1 MQMAKL
7 GEQAFDALS
16 YCWGNPVKDTRIIV
30 NGTQLMVTA
39 NLATALFHFRQSG
52 VSSDVP
58 IWIDAICINQADNT
72 ERGSQVQLMGSL
84 YQQARKVHVW
94 LSDESAVPRASMQA
108 LAELSEYMLQYDAE
122 HWISKEDS
130 NSQEIAFALCCV
142 IHGSGMMVRL
152 DGIPSHGT
160 LPFFDVY
167 RQLELTGCRSRE
179 IRSMRDSL
187 RELLYQVATT
197 GFVAKIRQFA
207 HEPSYARLITG
218 IFLSYRPL
226 RATDPRDKVY
236 GMLGLLPGS
245 LDLSPD
251 YTKPVS
257 EVYTDLTVELIK
269 ATQDLEILHVACSG
283 SADLPSWVPDLR
295 IHRQFPEAFVDKVK
309 GSRASAGLAADIN
322 VEDGNL
328 LRTRGS
334 IIDVVERVERGRPL
348 FDEGAAR
355 FPGPYTE
362 RQLSGT
368 FWNAITNS
376 ISLQGHRR
384 FNESDAEL
392 CLRIMQNDN
401 TVEDATAEK
410 FVMLC
415 TETLENYDV
424 LLTAQG
430 HVGQVPKGR
439 VEADDKLLMLAGAG
453 APFTAMRQRIGDKE
467 AFALR
472 SPCVLLPFDPDPIDG
487 KYKLEHEIATSDFLV
502 RRAGL
507 GSCSETLQ
515 ELGKQAVLDLFEE
528 VIIC

>member
-1 MQMAKL
+1 MQDASSECNSGHQLTNSSYNYDTVPRALGIMAETLYMPLNAAESQIRLLVIDPVEHEATVSCTMQMAKL

-130 NSQEIAFALCCV
+130 NSVQKFPRSASSYPECLLDT
-142 IHGSGMMVRL
+142 RL

-334 IIDVVERVERGRPL
+334 IIDVVERVERGVHKIVDGHDLR
-348 FDEGAAR
+348 AH
-355 FPGPYTE
+355 
-362 RQLSGT
+362 LS
-368 FWNAITNS
+368 
-376 ISLQGHRR
+376 R
-384 FNESDAEL
+384 
-392 CLRIMQNDN
+392 
-401 TVEDATAEK
+401 
-410 FVMLC
+410 
-415 TETLENYDV
+415 
-424 LLTAQG
+424 
-430 HVGQVPKGR
+430 
-439 VEADDKLLMLAGAG
+439 
-453 APFTAMRQRIGDKE
+453 
-467 AFALR
+467 
-472 SPCVLLPFDPDPIDG
+472 
-487 KYKLEHEIATSDFLV
+487 
-502 RRAGL
+502 
-507 GSCSETLQ
+507 
-515 ELGKQAVLDLFEE
+515 
-528 VIIC
+528 